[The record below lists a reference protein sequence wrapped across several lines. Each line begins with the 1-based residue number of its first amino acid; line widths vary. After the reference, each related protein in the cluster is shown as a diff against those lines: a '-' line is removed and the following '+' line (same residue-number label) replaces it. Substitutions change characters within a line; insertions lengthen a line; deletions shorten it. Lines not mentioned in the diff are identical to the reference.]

1 MSHFTRFLITLTVSC
16 VVVANGHA
24 QQAAPQAQRA
34 PVIRRLN
41 PATLSTPT
49 GYTHVVEATG
59 GRTLYI
65 SGQVALD
72 SAGALVGAGDFRA
85 QTEQVF
91 QNLQRA
97 LAAGGATFADVV
109 KVNYYVTDATQ
120 VTVVRDVRSRYL
132 SATHTPASTFVQVS
146 RLARPEWMIE
156 IEAIAVTR

>member
-1 MSHFTRFLITLTVSC
+1 MTHVTRFLLTLSVSC
-16 VVVANGHA
+16 VVVATGHA
-24 QQAAPQAQRA
+24 QQATPQAQRS

-72 SAGALVGAGDFRA
+72 STGALVGAGDFRQ

-120 VTVVRDVRSRYL
+120 VTVVRDVRSRYI

>member
-1 MSHFTRFLITLTVSC
+1 MSPITRILITLTASC
-16 VVVANGHA
+16 VVVSTGRA
-24 QQAAPQAQRA
+24 QQAPPQAQRS

-41 PATLSTPT
+41 PATLATPT

-65 SGQVALD
+65 SGQVSLD
-72 SAGALVGAGDFRA
+72 STGTLVGAGDFRA

-91 QNLQRA
+91 ENLRRA

-120 VTVVRDVRSRYL
+120 VTVVRDVRSRYI
-132 SATHTPASTFVQVS
+132 STTHTPASTFVQVS

-156 IEAIAVTR
+156 VEAIAVTR

>member
-1 MSHFTRFLITLTVSC
+1 MSHITRILITLAASC
-16 VVVANGHA
+16 VVVSTGRA
-24 QQAAPQAQRA
+24 QPTIPQAQRS

-41 PATLSTPT
+41 PATLFTPS
-49 GYTHVVEATG
+49 GYTHVVEVTG

-65 SGQVALD
+65 SGQVSMD
-72 SAGALVGAGDFRA
+72 STGTLVGAGDLRA
-85 QTEQVF
+85 QAEQVF
-91 QNLQRA
+91 ENLRRA

-120 VTVVRDVRSRYL
+120 IAVVRDVRSRYI

-146 RLARPEWMIE
+146 RLARPDWMIE